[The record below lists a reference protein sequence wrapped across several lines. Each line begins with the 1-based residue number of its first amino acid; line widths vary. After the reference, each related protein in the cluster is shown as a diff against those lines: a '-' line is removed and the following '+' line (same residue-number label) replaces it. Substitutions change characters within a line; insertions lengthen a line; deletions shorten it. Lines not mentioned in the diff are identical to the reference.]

1 MNNLWDQNSLK
12 NRQKNFWNR
21 IPKNNNNNFV
31 SYSSQMSLIN
41 NGEDVKVYQRD
52 EYNDSSKNHY
62 LREDKS
68 INNNRLNKFI
78 EEIFMSQEVKDFFT
92 TYSDFVTKVTSE
104 PSLDIEALKKSMDEI
119 ESSSDVKIPRLLT
132 AALGLGSESGEF
144 VEIVK
149 KMILQ
154 GKPASEENI
163 FHMKRELGDI
173 IWYWT
178 TACASLGLDP
188 YEVISENQKKLE
200 ARYGEKFEVQRS
212 EVRKEGDL

>member
-1 MNNLWDQNSLK
+1 
-12 NRQKNFWNR
+12 
-21 IPKNNNNNFV
+21 
-31 SYSSQMSLIN
+31 
-41 NGEDVKVYQRD
+41 
-52 EYNDSSKNHY
+52 
-62 LREDKS
+62 
-68 INNNRLNKFI
+68 
-78 EEIFMSQEVKDFFT
+78 MSQQVKDFFS
-92 TYSDFVTKVTSE
+92 TYSEFVEKVTSQ
-104 PSLDIEALKKSMDEI
+104 PSLNTKALKRSIDEI
-119 ESSSDVKIPRLLT
+119 ESSSNIKIPRLLT

-154 GKPASEENI
+154 GKPPSEENI

-173 IWYWT
+173 MWYWT